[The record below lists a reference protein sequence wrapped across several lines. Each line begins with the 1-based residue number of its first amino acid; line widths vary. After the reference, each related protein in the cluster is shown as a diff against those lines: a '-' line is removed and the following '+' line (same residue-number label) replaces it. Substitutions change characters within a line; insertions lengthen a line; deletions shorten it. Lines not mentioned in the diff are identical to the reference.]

1 MNTGKAFDFIL
12 DYAEQSGGYVRFGQ
26 NNTTKDTDLSG
37 YPLKKSPESEKY
49 VVDGSVYCHSV
60 EGYGPDMEAA
70 CVDYLTK
77 AFDKIEDQLENLRSR
92 LSELETSRNRI
103 LEAFP
108 HLKCSVS

>member
-1 MNTGKAFDFIL
+1 MLTGEAFEFIL
-12 DYAEQSGGYVRFGQ
+12 DYTEQSGGYVRFGQ
-26 NNTTKDTDLSG
+26 NNTTKDTDLNG
-37 YPLKKSPESEKY
+37 YPLKKSPEDEKY
-49 VVDGSVYCHSV
+49 VVDGAVYCHSV

-92 LSELETSRNRI
+92 LSEMEASRNRI

-108 HLKCSVS
+108 HLKRSVS